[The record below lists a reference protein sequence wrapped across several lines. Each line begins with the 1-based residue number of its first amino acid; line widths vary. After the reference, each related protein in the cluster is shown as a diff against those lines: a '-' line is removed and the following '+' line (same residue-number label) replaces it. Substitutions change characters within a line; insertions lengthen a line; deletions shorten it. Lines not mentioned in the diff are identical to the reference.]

1 MSKKVNIQMTN
12 QSDDIQIEDES
23 LIKKSFVNK
32 KDRND
37 KKSKFLELNDDD
49 RHKLISCFNPPEIKD
64 FPHRPIKTILI
75 VSLIKFNSLF
85 HRLYYY
91 LRLE

>member
-12 QSDDIQIEDES
+12 QEDDIQIEDEN
-23 LIKKSFVNK
+23 LIKKTGIK
-32 KDRND
+32 KGKND

-49 RHKLISCFNPPEIKD
+49 RHKLISCFSPPEIKD

-75 VSLIKFNSLF
+75 VSI
-85 HRLYYY
+85 
-91 LRLE
+91 